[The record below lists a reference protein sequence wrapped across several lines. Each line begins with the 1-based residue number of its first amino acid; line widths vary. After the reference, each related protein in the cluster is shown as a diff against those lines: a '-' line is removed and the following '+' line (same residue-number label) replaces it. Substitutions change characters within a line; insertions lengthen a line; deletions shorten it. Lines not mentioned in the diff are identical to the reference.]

1 MYSPCMKESS
11 VWPLYNMY
19 MYIVFKFDCH
29 VF

>member
-19 MYIVFKFDCH
+19 IVFKFDCH